1 MKLVSHLGSRGKE
14 GQWDPAMKQG
24 ALINSFI
31 YLYVD
36 EKIITIDICDSTTR
50 PSFGR
55 YLIKIRQKKSSNL
68 L

>member
-1 MKLVSHLGSRGKE
+1 MGPCHEAGT
-14 GQWDPAMKQG
+14 
-24 ALINSFI
+24 LINSFI

-50 PSFGR
+50 PSIGR

>member
-1 MKLVSHLGSRGKE
+1 MGPCHEAGT
-14 GQWDPAMKQG
+14 
-24 ALINSFI
+24 LINSFI

-50 PSFGR
+50 PSIGR
-55 YLIKIRQKKSSNL
+55 CLIKIRQKKSSNL